1 MLNDGAILIAFL
13 VVAFVALLLLQNR
26 EHFESDELTRI
37 NTLEMRVNDINKRT
51 DSVEKTLAE
60 QNAEIET
67 AQSNVDKAVT
77 GIEMIV

>member
-1 MLNDGAILIAFL
+1 MLNDGTILIAFL